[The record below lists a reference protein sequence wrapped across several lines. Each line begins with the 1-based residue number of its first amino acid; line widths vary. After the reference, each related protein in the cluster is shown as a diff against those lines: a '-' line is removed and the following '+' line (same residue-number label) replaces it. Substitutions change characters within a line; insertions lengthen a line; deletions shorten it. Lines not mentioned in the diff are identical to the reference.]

1 MIRDTS
7 AQDRDITLP
16 AGAAHRR
23 RLWIIGGGALALI
36 AIAASWPALSRRLGA
51 DQSISGERLRIA
63 EVRRGTLVRDVAVQG
78 RVVAAVSPTL
88 YSPVA
93 GIVTLIARAGDTVK
107 KDQVLAR
114 VDSPELANELER
126 ERSTLAQSAA
136 ELGSARIAG
145 DQLRLVARRE
155 ADEAAIALTAA
166 ERELQRTTRAWDKK
180 VVAEVEFLR
189 AQDALRSAEIRSRN
203 AADNASL
210 SGQSAGF
217 DRTTRQQQLERQR
230 LTVENLERRVSEL
243 EIRAPVGGVVG
254 TIAVTD
260 RAVVAAN
267 QALITVV
274 DLRQLEVELP
284 VPESYADDLGI
295 GMAAEVRYANQ
306 LYPATLRAVSPE
318 VVSGQVLARVRIEGQ
333 LPAGLRQ
340 NQRVSTRVLIEE
352 KPDVLMVSRG
362 PFLDSGGGRVAYV
375 VVGDEA
381 VRRGIEIGSNS
392 LSDVEILKGLK
403 VGERVV
409 ISDIETFNG
418 AERVVINQ

>member
-7 AQDRDITLP
+7 AQDRAITP
-16 AGAAHRR
+16 SAGAANKR
-23 RLWIIGGGALALI
+23 RLWLIGGASVLVI
-36 AIAASWPALSRRLGA
+36 AIAVSWPALSRRLGA
-51 DQSISGERLRIA
+51 DQSVSGERLRIA

-88 YSPVA
+88 YAPVA
-93 GIVTLIARAGDTVK
+93 GTVTLVARAGDTVTK
-107 KDQVLAR
+107 NQVLVR

-145 DQLRLVARRE
+145 DQLRLVAKRE
-155 ADEAAIALTAA
+155 ADEAEIALTAA
-166 ERELQRTTRAWDKK
+166 KRELQRTSRAWDKK

-189 AQDALRSAEIRSRN
+189 AQDALRSAEIRNRN
-203 AADNASL
+203 AAANADL

-230 LTVENLERRVSEL
+230 LLVENLERRVAEL
-243 EIRAPVGGVVG
+243 EIRAPVDGVIG
-254 TIAVTD
+254 TIAVAD
-260 RAVVAAN
+260 RTVVAAN

-295 GMAAEVRYANQ
+295 GMSAEVRYASRV
-306 LYPATLRAVSPE
+306 YPATLRAVSPE
-318 VVSGQVLARVRIEGQ
+318 VVNGQVLARVRINGE
-333 LPAGLRQ
+333 LPPGLRQ

-352 KPDVLMVSRG
+352 KPNVLMVARG
-362 PFLDSGGGRVAYV
+362 PFLDTGGGRTAYV
-375 VVGDEA
+375 VLGGEA
-381 VRRGIEIGSNS
+381 VKRSVEIGSNS
-392 LSDVEILKGLK
+392 LSDVEIVSGLK
-403 VGERVV
+403 AGERIV
-409 ISDIETFNG
+409 ISDIEAFNG
-418 AERVVINQ
+418 AERVVIND

>member
-7 AQDRDITLP
+7 ATDRMIAPP
-16 AGAAHRR
+16 AGAANKR
-23 RLWIIGGGALALI
+23 RLWIAGGVTLAVVTIAL
-36 AIAASWPALSRRLGA
+36 SWPVLSRWLGA
-51 DQSISGERLRIA
+51 DQSISGDRLRIA

-88 YSPVA
+88 YAPVA
-93 GIVTLIARAGDTVK
+93 GTVTLVARAGDTVR

-114 VDSPELANELER
+114 IDSPELANELER
-126 ERSTLAQSAA
+126 ERSTLAQSAS

-145 DQLRLVARRE
+145 DQLRLVAKRE

-166 ERELQRTTRAWDKK
+166 QRELQRTSRAWEKK
-180 VVAEVEFLR
+180 VVAEVEYLR
-189 AQDALRSAEIRSRN
+189 AQDALRTAEIRNSN
-203 AADNASL
+203 AAANAKL
-210 SGQSAGF
+210 SSQSAGF

-230 LTVENLERRVSEL
+230 LLVENLERRVAEL
-243 EIRAPVGGVVG
+243 EMRAPVDGVIG

-260 RAVVAAN
+260 RTVVAIN
-267 QALITVV
+267 QPIITVV

-295 GMAAEVRYANQ
+295 GMGAEVRYANRV
-306 LYPATLRAVSPE
+306 YPATLRAVSPE
-318 VVSGQVLARVRIEGQ
+318 VVNGQVLARVRIDGE
-333 LPAGLRQ
+333 LPEGLRQ

-362 PFLDSGGGRVAYV
+362 PFLDTGGGRTAYV

-381 VRRGIEIGSNS
+381 VKRSIEIGSNS
-392 LSDVEILKGLK
+392 LSDIEILSGLK
-403 VGERVV
+403 AGERIV

-418 AERVVINQ
+418 AERVVINN